1 MKKMFIIHNI
11 DKEENKNSPKMLPLH
26 FICKKAKSFSEL
38 ELPQCLSE
46 SLNLSPSSKTDLIID
61 NNRKSSI
68 NSLSTENTFSFNINN
83 NSDYF
88 DSKIKGNKEEQT
100 FLCKK
105 TKFNFNVH
113 KNISHNK
120 NFFTIKNYQAKLNQK
135 EKAENEVLDLEE
147 SNTKIK
153 SHKKIIKNEAKDLNE
168 GRWTIEE
175 KTKFIE
181 AFLENGK
188 KWKIIQNYI
197 GTRTSTQTR
206 SHAQKF
212 LLKLKSIENNEFNF
226 KKETIKDLSDIIEEI
241 KNIKRIKNNDYKNDK
256 KYIIDTLLKL
266 SERNSYENKEKDNN
280 NNDIKDLNNKY
291 KFENLNSNIE
301 LDIFNKDNEV
311 KNGNNLNNINDE
323 INNNENKKDIGI
335 KGDNNNNEIKLND
348 VGDEGRASN
357 EYFNYNCF
365 CEPSNQKLIFDDGYV
380 FYNNSDNIFYV
391 NNNSYYIREY
401 DFIRNTEQSKYINR
415 FFFC

>member
-1 MKKMFIIHNI
+1 MKKMFIIRNI

-26 FICKKAKSFSEL
+26 FICKKENNFPQL
-38 ELPQCLSE
+38 ELPQSLSE
-46 SLNLSPSSKTDLIID
+46 SLNLSPNSKTDLIID

-83 NSDYF
+83 NSDYY
-88 DSKIKGNKEEQT
+88 DSKIKENKEEPT
-100 FLCKK
+100 FLGKK

-113 KNISHNK
+113 KKISHTK

-135 EKAENEVLDLEE
+135 EKTENEVLDLEE
-147 SNTKIK
+147 SNSKIK
-153 SHKKIIKNEAKDLNE
+153 SLKKIIKNECNDINE

-266 SERNSYENKEKDNN
+266 SERNADEKKEKDN
-280 NNDIKDLNNKY
+280 NNDIKDLKNNYKY
-291 KFENLNSNIE
+291 ENLNSKFEQNI
-301 LDIFNKDNEV
+301 INKDNEI
-311 KNGNNLNNINDE
+311 KNSNNVNNINE
-323 INNNENKKDIGI
+323 ETNNSENKKDIAI
-335 KGDNNNNEIKLND
+335 KGDNNNEIQLND
-348 VGDEGRASN
+348 FCDEKRYLN
-357 EYFNYNCF
+357 EYYNYKFF
-365 CEPSNQKLIFDDGYV
+365 CEPSNQKLIFDDGYA
-380 FYNNSDNIFYV
+380 FYINSDNIFYV
-391 NNNSYYIREY
+391 NNNSYYIREH

-415 FFFC
+415 FFFS